1 MSASRL
7 VSHIRALWDAVRADD
22 EVHAKFPRGSRVSE
36 YLRTVLRDD
45 FDEAMRFKFLQWSTA
60 LRALPPGGLR
70 DTSARISLSCA
81 GGDDGRLPV
90 AHTCP
95 RIIDAAE
102 LQLPPSSCAAVHG
115 RPQRLRGQRGRVP
128 YALSV
133 VCVFVWTQGPW
144 RDITRRRS
152 P

>member
-22 EVHAKFPRGSRVSE
+22 EVHAKFPRRSRVSE

-95 RIIDAAE
+95 RIIDV
-102 LQLPPSSCAAVHG
+102 PNYSCRQALVQQFTAVLKDFEANGGGFH
-115 RPQRLRGQRGRVP
+115 
-128 YALSV
+128 
-133 VCVFVWTQGPW
+133 
-144 RDITRRRS
+144 TR
-152 P
+152 